1 MDLFSDFD
9 VSLSREGVALTER
22 DVDLLRAIEEH
33 GSLNRA
39 TSALGRSY
47 SRAQQRVVELEGAFG
62 DLVERTR
69 GGSGGGG
76 SQLTERAR
84 TLERR
89 YERLRVEFGGV
100 AETSETV
107 LAGRVVDR
115 DGRLA
120 TLETA
125 AGRLRG
131 LVPDGCE
138 AVRLIVRADAV
149 TLQAPSATP
158 SSDAT
163 SARNRL
169 EGQVTAVDVD
179 ATVALVAVDVGA
191 AVDLNALVTT
201 ASIERLDLATGMP
214 VVASFKATATRSI
227 PAAESTIS

>member
-1 MDLFSDFD
+1 MELLPDFD
-9 VSLSREGVALTER
+9 VYLSREGVTLTER
-22 DVDLLRAIEEH
+22 DVDLLRAIDEH

-39 TSALGRSY
+39 AGALGRSY

-76 SQLTERAR
+76 SRLTERAR

-107 LAGRVVDR
+107 LSGRVVDR

-120 TLETA
+120 TVETE
-125 AGRLRG
+125 AGDLRG
-131 LVPDGCE
+131 LVPGGSE
-138 AVRLIVRADAV
+138 EVRLIVRADAV

-169 EGQVTAVDVD
+169 EGHVTAVDVD
-179 ATVALVAVDVGA
+179 TTVALVTVDVGA
-191 AVDLNALVTT
+191 AVDLSALVTV
-201 ASIERLDLATGMP
+201 ASIERLDLEAGVP

-227 PAAESTIS
+227 PAADADPH